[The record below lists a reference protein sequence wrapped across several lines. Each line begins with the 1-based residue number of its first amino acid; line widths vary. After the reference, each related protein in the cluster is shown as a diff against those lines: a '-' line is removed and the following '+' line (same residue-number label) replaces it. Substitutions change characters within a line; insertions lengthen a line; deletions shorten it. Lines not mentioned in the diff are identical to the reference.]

1 MTIAIE
7 TYRLRI
13 GCFNQPKSKKFK
25 TDLFSQA
32 YSKPLYNYS
41 RNLFVFI
48 LILALSGDICSPSQH
63 TARSIQHIG
72 SSIPI
77 LKVPAAKLYQSFQ
90 NSSCNLLKGNPN
102 FHAKYTNGNRRQ
114 HGIRI
119 AHFNKGPAYL
129 HNKVHEVESIVQ
141 DHHPHL
147 LGLSEANLFHNHDLS
162 DVQVQ
167 DYDIYTSLTLTNP
180 DIQASRVVMYKHTSL
195 IGKLRTDL
203 MDNEFSSIWMEVGFP
218 HKKKFLVCQFYRDWQ
233 FLKQANQSSKTPAA
247 QLERWIIFIDQWE
260 RALATGLECHVLG
273 DCNIDA
279 QIFNRADLANT
290 SYNNTFKPMV
300 EKLFER
306 IFPHGFSQL
315 VTAPTRQNSILDH
328 YYCNRP
334 SNISPVLAEQRGG
347 SDRKLIIA
355 TRYAK
360 PIIKQQRYV
369 TKRCYKDFKP
379 EEFKAAVQNILW
391 LELYQCEDVDQAV
404 DILTKNIT
412 SILDTMAP
420 VRKIQV
426 RSRFAPW
433 LSTETKRLMRARDY
447 AQQRAAESKKTED
460 IKEFKNLR
468 NCVTNRLRQ
477 EKKNWKQTK
486 LQDCSQDTGKIWKSI
501 LGWLNWKT
509 SGAPTQIFY
518 NGVLENKP
526 FRIATCMNEYF
537 ISKVNSIINNLPIS
551 DSDPLK
557 TLLVKDIR
565 LEPFQLRPAHPDTI
579 DKIIK
584 ALKNSKSA
592 GVDFLDT
599 AAIKLI
605 SDDIVPA
612 ITHIVNL
619 SIMYSKFPAAWK
631 HAKIIPLHKKDDILN
646 PKNYRPVAILPIL
659 SKILERVI
667 FEQVVEYFDKN
678 HLFHPNH
685 HGFRKNHNTCT
696 ALLQMYDGWVEAAE
710 RGELTGVCMLDM
722 SAAFDVVNHELLLK
736 KLRLYGFNQTS
747 LTWMTSY
754 LSSRKQSVCIDGTLS
769 SPLEISAGVPQGSIL
784 GPLFYIIFTNDLP
797 ESILTCQKHSGPADD
812 NSLFSTHCQECGSV
826 CCFADD
832 STLSLSDKDPDKLTE
847 KLTEKYAL
855 LSDYLNSNKLKL
867 NNDKTHLILM
877 TTAENR
883 RLKNYPSIRIDT
895 DTESIETTESEKL
908 LGGIIHQ
915 NLKWG
920 EHIADNESSLLK
932 SLSTRLNALKK
943 ICCHSDLKTRLMIA
957 NGLFM
962 SKLIYLLPVW
972 GGAGTGLMRMLQV
985 VQNTAARYVTRS
997 SWYTPSTDLMKSC
1010 NWMSMKQLSAYHSL
1024 VITHKTLLSKEPQYL
1039 YDKFNNTQY
1048 PCNTRLSANNSIRID
1063 GSFNADLSLTLSSFR
1078 WRSSGLY
1085 NTLPVGLRAQ
1095 TRVSGFKSDLK
1106 GWVKQNIDT

>member
-1 MTIAIE
+1 M
-7 TYRLRI
+7 RI

-180 DIQASRVVMYKHTSL
+180 NIQASRVVMYKHTSL

-334 SNISPVLAEQRGG
+334 SKISPVLAEHRGG
-347 SDRKLIIA
+347 SDHKLIIA

-447 AQQRAAESKKTED
+447 AQQRAAESKKTDD

>member
-1 MTIAIE
+1 
-7 TYRLRI
+7 
-13 GCFNQPKSKKFK
+13 
-25 TDLFSQA
+25 
-32 YSKPLYNYS
+32 
-41 RNLFVFI
+41 
-48 LILALSGDICSPSQH
+48 
-63 TARSIQHIG
+63 
-72 SSIPI
+72 
-77 LKVPAAKLYQSFQ
+77 
-90 NSSCNLLKGNPN
+90 
-102 FHAKYTNGNRRQ
+102 
-114 HGIRI
+114 
-119 AHFNKGPAYL
+119 
-129 HNKVHEVESIVQ
+129 
-141 DHHPHL
+141 
-147 LGLSEANLFHNHDLS
+147 
-162 DVQVQ
+162 
-167 DYDIYTSLTLTNP
+167 
-180 DIQASRVVMYKHTSL
+180 
-195 IGKLRTDL
+195 
-203 MDNEFSSIWMEVGFP
+203 
-218 HKKKFLVCQFYRDWQ
+218 
-233 FLKQANQSSKTPAA
+233 
-247 QLERWIIFIDQWE
+247 
-260 RALATGLECHVLG
+260 
-273 DCNIDA
+273 
-279 QIFNRADLANT
+279 
-290 SYNNTFKPMV
+290 
-300 EKLFER
+300 
-306 IFPHGFSQL
+306 
-315 VTAPTRQNSILDH
+315 
-328 YYCNRP
+328 
-334 SNISPVLAEQRGG
+334 
-347 SDRKLIIA
+347 
-355 TRYAK
+355 
-360 PIIKQQRYV
+360 
-369 TKRCYKDFKP
+369 
-379 EEFKAAVQNILW
+379 
-391 LELYQCEDVDQAV
+391 
-404 DILTKNIT
+404 
-412 SILDTMAP
+412 
-420 VRKIQV
+420 
-426 RSRFAPW
+426 
-433 LSTETKRLMRARDY
+433 
-447 AQQRAAESKKTED
+447 
-460 IKEFKNLR
+460 
-468 NCVTNRLRQ
+468 
-477 EKKNWKQTK
+477 
-486 LQDCSQDTGKIWKSI
+486 
-501 LGWLNWKT
+501 
-509 SGAPTQIFY
+509 
-518 NGVLENKP
+518 
-526 FRIATCMNEYF
+526 
-537 ISKVNSIINNLPIS
+537 
-551 DSDPLK
+551 
-557 TLLVKDIR
+557 
-565 LEPFQLRPAHPDTI
+565 
-579 DKIIK
+579 
-584 ALKNSKSA
+584 
-592 GVDFLDT
+592 
-599 AAIKLI
+599 
-605 SDDIVPA
+605 
-612 ITHIVNL
+612 
-619 SIMYSKFPAAWK
+619 
-631 HAKIIPLHKKDDILN
+631 
-646 PKNYRPVAILPIL
+646 
-659 SKILERVI
+659 
-667 FEQVVEYFDKN
+667 
-678 HLFHPNH
+678 
-685 HGFRKNHNTCT
+685 
-696 ALLQMYDGWVEAAE
+696 MYDGWVEAAE

-1048 PCNTRLSANNSIRID
+1048 PCNTRLSANNSIRIY